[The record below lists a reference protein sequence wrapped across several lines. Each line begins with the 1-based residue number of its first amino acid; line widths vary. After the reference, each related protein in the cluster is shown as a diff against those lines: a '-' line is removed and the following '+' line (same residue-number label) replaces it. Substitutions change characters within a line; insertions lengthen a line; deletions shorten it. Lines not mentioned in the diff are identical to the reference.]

1 MNNNLLKNLIYSK
14 DFLDL
19 QWFLSQDFYAFN
31 DITFKSK
38 SHLPQWA
45 QEIKFLLFCIKHSTF
60 FQRKISKKKI
70 AFYNS
75 YNQYR
80 SLKGIIENYDISSYT
95 FDYVNNSKK
104 LKILVFDLFSI
115 ALLVI
120 RHSKFLRKNCCNH
133 SYYFQHL
140 KPILHLAALNRSLN
154 LKTLDTVFIS
164 NDHRPENRIFL
175 FLQKKT
181 NLRVVYKQHSQVS
194 KYFPPLDWTISILD
208 GESTLDIYNS
218 IGGISSEIILT
229 GLDSTESLIKT
240 RTYIDS
246 HKIGLALNSLDELD
260 FLADQIILFFQNH
273 KITKFFL
280 RPHPNPNEMQHRV
293 LKNMIQK
300 FKHNGI
306 AVIVS
311 DGLLED
317 FLKNISICIAGESS
331 ILLEAAIANKVCIKH
346 SYCANDFQDYYGF
359 IKHGLASTFD
369 DLINT
374 QLNTQLVTNMQ
385 LIQKQNARYFS
396 STLGTDEEGRELDVL
411 LKALRNRLN

>member
-1 MNNNLLKNLIYSK
+1 MNSNLLKSLIYSK

-19 QWFLSQDFYAFN
+19 QWFLSKDFYAFN

-60 FQRKISKKKI
+60 FQRKKSKKKI

-95 FDYVNNSKK
+95 FDYAKNSIK
-104 LKILVFDLFSI
+104 LKISVFDLFSI
-115 ALLVI
+115 VLLVI
-120 RHSKFLRKNCCNH
+120 RHSKFLRKTCCNH

-140 KPILHLAALNRSLN
+140 KPILYLAALNRSLN

-181 NLRVVYKQHSQVS
+181 NLKVVYKQHAQVS

-208 GESTLDIYNS
+208 GQSALDIYNRV
-218 IGGISSEIILT
+218 GDISSDTILT
-229 GLDSTESLIKT
+229 GLDSTESLIKA
-240 RTYIDS
+240 RTNLDPQ
-246 HKIGLALNSLDELD
+246 KIGLALNSLDELD
-260 FLADQIILFFQNH
+260 FLADQIILFLQNH
-273 KITKFFL
+273 KVTKFFL
-280 RPHPNPNEMQHRV
+280 RPHPNPSEMQHRA
-293 LKNMIQK
+293 LEKMIKK
-300 FKHNGI
+300 FEHQGI
-306 AVIVS
+306 SVIVS

-346 SYCANDFQDYYGF
+346 SYCANDLKDYYGF

-369 DLINT
+369 DLIDT
-374 QLNTQLVTNMQ
+374 ELNTQLLTNMQ
-385 LIQKQNARYFS
+385 LTQKQNARYFS
-396 STLGTDEEGRELDVL
+396 STLGTDEEGRELDAL
-411 LKALRNRLN
+411 LIALRNKLN